1 MAVISEDHIEQVI
14 IKEFIE
20 LGYQYINGTDISPDG
35 SMPEREYNEVVLKNR
50 LQEAIAKLN
59 PNIPYE
65 AQEEALRKVLRADS
79 PELFQNNYQFHKY
92 LTEGVDVEYRKTDR
106 IAGDKVWLIDYE
118 NRNNNEFLVINQFT
132 VIEGNTNKRPD
143 VILFVNGLPLVV
155 IELKN
160 AADENAN
167 VNAAFNQLQTYKQA
181 IPSLFQ
187 YNALLIAS
195 DGWDALYGSLT
206 SPKQFF
212 VPWKSIDGK
221 LVADENIPQME
232 VMAKGM
238 LNKEVLPDLI
248 RHFTIFHLNKEKI
261 TKIVPRYHQYF
272 AVNKA
277 IEQTKRATGFSL
289 PPSGGVGGGHGDQR
303 AGVIWHTQGS
313 GKSFSMAFYAGKLV
327 LALNNPTLV
336 ILTDRNDLD
345 DQLFDTFSLSQDI
358 LRQTPVQA
366 ENRDDL
372 KKKLSVTSGGI
383 VFTTIQKFLPEIE
396 EKIDLG
402 NGKFKNIKGQFEE
415 LSDRRN
421 IVVIADEAHRSQ
433 YDFMDGFAKHMR
445 DALPNASFI
454 GFTGTPI
461 ENTDKNTQ
469 AVFGDYID
477 VYDIQQAVEDGA
489 TVRIFYENRLAKI
502 NLKEEEIPR
511 VDAEFEELTESEEV
525 TDQQKLKAKWA
536 RLEAIVGNQHRLSLI
551 AADIVKHFE
560 ERNAILDGKAMIVCM
575 SRRIAVDLYAEIIKI
590 KPDWHSDDD
599 AEGTIKV
606 VMTGSSS
613 DPLPFQPHVRNKAKR
628 KALGDRLKDPKDSL
642 KLAIVRDMWLTGFDA
657 PSMHTL
663 YIDKPMKGHN
673 LMQAIARV
681 NRVYKD
687 KEGGLV
693 VDYIGIATDLKK
705 ALSVYTESG
714 GKGKPAFDQEEAASV
729 MMSKYEIVA
738 QMFSETPKEPD
749 TSLSPFGGNGKGG
762 GFDYKSFFGLTPKEK
777 LYFPIQAANYILGL
791 EDGKARYTNAVTA
804 LSKSFAISVPHPYT
818 SDIRDEVGL
827 FQAIKARIVK
837 VTQSG
842 KAKSD
847 EEIETAIKQILSD
860 AVAADEVVDIF
871 DAAGIK
877 KPDISILSDEFLAEV
892 KGMQHKNLAFELLK
906 KLLNDEIK
914 TRQTTNI
921 VQSKKFS
928 EMIENAVRSYQNNL
942 ITSAQVIE
950 ELINLAK
957 EIKEADRKGE
967 DLGLDFRE
975 FAFYSALEV
984 NDSAVAVLG
993 DDILRHIAR
1002 ELVDTVRGNTSIDWT
1017 VRENVQ
1023 AKMRIAVKRILR
1035 KHGYPPDMQEKATET
1050 VIEQAKLMAN
1060 VFSINTKNYPKDQ
1073 DGSFQ
1078 LAAEP

>member
-1 MAVISEDHIEQVI
+1 MAAVISEDHIEQIVI
-14 IKEFIE
+14 QEFID
-20 LGYQYINGTDISPDG
+20 LGYSYVNGADISPEG
-35 SMPEREYNEVVLKNR
+35 ISQERQFDEVVLKQR
-50 LQEAIAKLN
+50 LQAAISKLN
-59 PNIPYE
+59 PNVPYE
-65 AQEEALRKVLRADS
+65 AQEEAVKKLLRTNS
-79 PELFQNNYQFHKY
+79 PNLFQNNYDVHRY
-92 LTEGVDVEYRKTDR
+92 LTDGVDVEYRKGDR

-118 NRNNNEFLVINQFT
+118 NPSNNEYLVVNQFT
-132 VIEGNTNKRPD
+132 IIENNVNKRPD
-143 VILFVNGLPLVV
+143 IILFINGLPLVV

-160 AADENAN
+160 AVDENATIN
-167 VNAAFNQLQTYKQA
+167 SAFNQLQTYKQA

-187 YNALLIAS
+187 YNALLIVS
-195 DGWDALYGSLT
+195 DGWEALYGSLT

-221 LVADENIPQME
+221 MVADENMPQME
-232 VMAKGM
+232 VIVKGM

-248 RHFTIFHLNKEKI
+248 RHYILFHKNKEEI
-261 TKIVPRYHQYF
+261 IKIVPRYHQYF

-277 IEQTKRATGFSL
+277 VDTTRVATAEG
-289 PPSGGVGGGHGDQR
+289 GDQR

-313 GKSFSMAFYAGKLV
+313 GKSLSMVFYAGKLV

-372 KKKLSVTSGGI
+372 KKKLSVASGGI
-383 VFTTIQKFLPEIE
+383 VFTTIQKFLPEVI
-396 EKIDLG
+396 EKIDIG
-402 NGKFKNIKGQFEE
+402 DGKTKNIKGQFEQ

-489 TVRIFYENRLAKI
+489 TVRIYYENRLAKI
-502 NLKEEEIPR
+502 NLKEEEKPR
-511 VDAEFEELTESEEV
+511 VDAEFEELTESEEQS
-525 TDQQKLKAKWA
+525 QQHRLKSRWA
-536 RLEAIVGNQHRLSLI
+536 RLEAIVGNEHRLELI

-560 ERNAILDGKAMIVCM
+560 TRNETLDGKAMIVCM
-575 SRRIAVDLYAEIIKI
+575 SRRICVDLYAQIIKI
-590 KPDWHSDDD
+590 RPDWHSDDD
-599 AEGTIKV
+599 KEGTIKV

-613 DPLPFQPHVRNKAKR
+613 DPLNFQPHVRNKAKR
-628 KALGDRLKDPKDSL
+628 KALGERLKDAKDPL

-663 YIDKPMKGHN
+663 YLDKPMQGHN

-693 VDYIGIATDLKK
+693 VDYIGIANDLKR
-705 ALSVYTESG
+705 ALALYTDSG
-714 GKGKPAFDQEEAASV
+714 GKGKPAFDQDEAAEV
-729 MMSKYEIVA
+729 MMGKYEIVS
-738 QMFSETPKEPD
+738 QMFSEQPLDKTVQK
-749 TSLSPFGGNGKGG
+749 
-762 GFDYKSFFGLTPKEK
+762 GFDYKSFFSLTPKEK

-791 EDGKARYTNAVTA
+791 ENGKDRYINSVTA

-818 SDIRDEVGL
+818 IDIRDEVGL

-837 VTQSG
+837 VTQIG
-842 KAKSD
+842 GKSD
-847 EEIETAIKQILSD
+847 EEMETAIKQILSD
-860 AVAADEVVDIF
+860 AIVSEDVIDIF

-892 KGMQHKNLAFELLK
+892 KGMTHKNLALELLK
-906 KLLNDEIK
+906 KLLKGEIK
-914 TRQTTNI
+914 TRTKVNL

-928 EMIENAVRSYQNNL
+928 EMLDSAVKNYQNNL
-942 ITSAQVIE
+942 ITSAQVIDE
-950 ELINLAK
+950 MIRLAK
-957 EIKEADRKGE
+957 EIKEADRRGE

-975 FAFYSALEV
+975 YAFYSALEV
-984 NDSAVAVLG
+984 NDSSVAVLG
-993 DDILRHIAR
+993 DEILRHIAR
-1002 ELVDTVRGNTSIDWT
+1002 ELVDTVRKNTSIDWT

-1035 KHGYPPDMQEKATET
+1035 KHGYPPDMELKATET
-1050 VIEQAKLMAN
+1050 VIEQAKL
-1060 VFSINTKNYPKDQ
+1060 
-1073 DGSFQ
+1073 
-1078 LAAEP
+1078 LATDYSDNN

>member
-1 MAVISEDHIEQVI
+1 MAVISEDHIEQVVI
-14 IKEFIE
+14 EEFID
-20 LGYQYINGTDISPDG
+20 LGYQYINGVEISPEG
-35 SMPEREYNEVVLKNR
+35 LYKEREYNEVVLKNR
-50 LQEAIAKLN
+50 LQEAIAKIN
-59 PNIPYE
+59 PKVPYE
-65 AQEEALRKVLRADS
+65 AQEEALRKVLRSDS
-79 PELFQNNYQFHKY
+79 PELFQNNYQYHKY
-92 LTEGVDVEYRKTDR
+92 LTEGIDVEYRKGDR

-118 NRNNNEFLVINQFT
+118 NPNNNEFLVVNQFT

-143 VILFVNGLPLVV
+143 LILFINGLPLVV

-160 AADENAN
+160 AADENAD
-167 VNAAFNQLQTYKQA
+167 VHAAFNQLQTYKQA

-238 LNKEVLPDLI
+238 LNKSVLLDLI
-248 RHFTIFHLNKEKI
+248 RHFTIFHQNKEKI

-277 IEQTKRATGFSL
+277 VEATKKATAAQ
-289 PPSGGVGGGHGDQR
+289 GDQR

-313 GKSFSMAFYAGKLV
+313 GKSLTMAFYAGKLV

-336 ILTDRNDLD
+336 VLTDRNDLD

-366 ENRDDL
+366 ENRDHL
-372 KKKLSVTSGGI
+372 KSLLSVLSGGI

-402 NGKFKNIKGQFEE
+402 EGKFKNIKAQFEE

-502 NLKEEEIPR
+502 HIKEEEKPR
-511 VDAEFEELTESEEV
+511 IDEEFEELTEGEELS
-525 TDQQKLKAKWA
+525 DRQLLKAKWA
-536 RLEAIVGNQHRLSLI
+536 RLEAIVGNPDRLRLI
-551 AADIVKHFE
+551 ASDIVKHFE
-560 ERNAILDGKAMIVCM
+560 ERNSILDGKAMIVCM
-575 SRRIAVDLYAEIIKI
+575 SRRIAVDLYAEIIKVR
-590 KPDWHSDDD
+590 PDWHSEDD

-613 DPLPFQPHVRNKAKR
+613 DPLSYQPHIRNKPKR
-628 KALGDRLKDPKDSL
+628 KALGERLKDPKDSL
-642 KLAIVRDMWLTGFDA
+642 KIAIVRDMWLTGFDA
-657 PSMHTL
+657 PSLHTL

-693 VDYIGIATDLKK
+693 VDYIGIANDLKK

-714 GKGKPAFDQEEAASV
+714 GHGKPAFDQEEAASV

-738 QMFSETPKEPD
+738 QMFTEQPKDESEQK
-749 TSLSPFGGNGKGG
+749 
-762 GFDYKSFFGLTPKEK
+762 GFDYKSFFGLTPKQK

-804 LSKSFAISVPHPYT
+804 LTKSFAISVPHPYT

-837 VTQSG
+837 VTQG
-842 KAKSD
+842 GRTKSD

-860 AVAADEVVDIF
+860 AVVADEVVDIF

-892 KGMQHKNLAFELLK
+892 KGMKHKNLALELLK

-914 TRQTTNI
+914 ARQKTNI

-928 EMIENAVRSYQNNL
+928 EMIENAVRNYQNNL
-942 ITSAQVIE
+942 ITSAQIIE

-967 DLGLDFRE
+967 ELGLDFRE

-984 NDSAVAVLG
+984 NDSAVALLG

-1002 ELVDTVRGNTSIDWT
+1002 ELVETIRKNTSIDWT

-1023 AKMRIAVKRILR
+1023 AKMRIAVKKILR
-1035 KHGYPPDMQEKATET
+1035 KHGYPPDMELKATET
-1050 VIEQAKLMAN
+1050 VIEQAKLLASE
-1060 VFSINTKNYPKDQ
+1060 FSSSKEYRIKPD
-1073 DGSFQ
+1073 DDF
-1078 LAAEP
+1078 LMAAEPYK

>member
-1 MAVISEDHIEQVI
+1 MAVISEDHIEQVSI
-14 IKEFIE
+14 QEFIE
-20 LGYQYINGTDISPDG
+20 LGYTYINGKDISPDG

-50 LQEAIAKLN
+50 LQEAIATLN

-65 AQEEALRKVLRADS
+65 AQEEALRKVLRSDS

-92 LTEGVDVEYRKTDR
+92 LTEGVDVEYRKKDR
-106 IAGDKVWLIDYE
+106 IAGDKVWLLDYD
-118 NRNNNEFLVINQFT
+118 NPSNNEFLVVNQFT

-160 AADENAN
+160 AADENADI
-167 VNAAFNQLQTYKQA
+167 NAAFNQLQTYKQA

-212 VPWKSIDGK
+212 VPWKSIDGT
-221 LVADENIPQME
+221 LVADEAIPQME

-238 LNKEVLPDLI
+238 LNKTVLLDLI
-248 RHFTIFHLNKEKI
+248 RHFTIFHQNKEKF

-277 IEQTKRATGFSL
+277 VQATKKATDTN
-289 PPSGGVGGGHGDQR
+289 GDQR
-303 AGVIWHTQGS
+303 VGVIWHTQGS
-313 GKSFSMAFYAGKLV
+313 GKSLTMAFYAGKLV
-327 LALNNPTLV
+327 LALQNPTLV
-336 ILTDRNDLD
+336 VLTDRNDLD

-366 ENRDDL
+366 ENRDHL
-372 KKKLSVTSGGI
+372 KSLLSVTSGGI

-402 NGKFKNIKGQFEE
+402 NGKYKNIKGQFDE

-502 NLKEEEIPR
+502 TLKEEEIPR
-511 VDAEFEELTESEEV
+511 VDAEFEELTESEEI

-536 RLEAIVGNQHRLSLI
+536 RLEAIVGNPHRLGLI

-560 ERNAILDGKAMIVCM
+560 ARNGTLDGKAMVVCM
-575 SRRIAVDLYAEIIKI
+575 SRRICVDLYAEIVKI
-590 KPDWHSDDD
+590 RPGWHNDDD

-613 DPLPFQPHVRNKAKR
+613 DPLNYQPHVRNKSKR
-628 KALGDRLKDPKDSL
+628 KALGDRLKDPKDNL

-663 YIDKPMKGHN
+663 YVDKPMKGHN

-687 KEGGLV
+687 KAGGLV
-693 VDYIGIATDLKK
+693 VDYIGIATELKK

-729 MMSKYEIVA
+729 MMDKYEIVA
-738 QMFSETPKEPD
+738 QLFKEQPTDKTQPK
-749 TSLSPFGGNGKGG
+749 
-762 GFDYKSFFGLTPKEK
+762 GFNYQSFFGLTPKEK

-791 EDGKARYTNAVTA
+791 EDGKIRYTNAVTA

-818 SDIRDEVGL
+818 TDIRDELGL

-842 KAKSD
+842 KTKSD

-860 AVAADEVVDIF
+860 AVVADEMIDIF

-892 KGMQHKNLAFELLK
+892 KGMQHKNLALELLK

-914 TRQTTNI
+914 TRQKTNI

-928 EMIENAVRSYQNNL
+928 EMIENAVRNYQNNL

-950 ELINLAK
+950 ELIKLAK
-957 EIKEADRKGE
+957 EIKESDRKGE
-967 DLGLDFRE
+967 ELGLDFRE

-984 NDSAVAVLG
+984 SDSSVAILG
-993 DDILRHIAR
+993 DEILRHIAR
-1002 ELVDTVRGNTSIDWT
+1002 ELVDTIQKNTSVDWA

-1023 AKMRIAVKRILR
+1023 AKMRIAVKKILR
-1035 KHGYPPDMQEKATET
+1035 KHGYPPDMEKTATET
-1050 VIEQAKLMAN
+1050 VLQQAKLLAGE
-1060 VFSINTKNYPKDQ
+1060 FSKTKEYKLGSGENYL
-1073 DGSFQ
+1073 
-1078 LAAEP
+1078 LAAEPDL

>member
-1 MAVISEDHIEQVI
+1 MAVISEDHIEQI
-14 IKEFIE
+14 IIQEFID
-20 LGYQYINGTDISPDG
+20 LGYSYINGADISPEG
-35 SMPEREYNEVVLKNR
+35 TAQEREYNEVVLKNR
-50 LQEAIAKLN
+50 LLTAISKLN
-59 PNIPYE
+59 PNVPFE
-65 AQEEALRKVLRADS
+65 AQEEAVKKVLRTDS
-79 PELFQNNYQFHKY
+79 PNLFQNNYQVHKY
-92 LTEGVDVEYRKTDR
+92 LTDGVDVEYRKGNR
-106 IAGDKVWLIDYE
+106 IVGDKVWLIDYE
-118 NRNNNEFLVINQFT
+118 NPTNNEFLVVNQFT
-132 VIEGNTNKRPD
+132 IIENNVNKRPD
-143 VILFVNGLPLVV
+143 LILFVNGLPLVV

-160 AADENAN
+160 AVDENATIHS
-167 VNAAFNQLQTYKQA
+167 AFNQLQTYKQT
-181 IPSLFQ
+181 ISSLFL
-187 YNALLIAS
+187 YNALLIIS

-221 LVADENIPQME
+221 MVADENMPQME

-238 LNKEVLPDLI
+238 LNKNVLPDLI
-248 RHFTIFHLNKEKI
+248 RHYIIFHQNKEQI

-277 IEQTKRATGFSL
+277 VETTKVATA
-289 PPSGGVGGGHGDQR
+289 VNGDQR

-313 GKSFSMAFYAGKLV
+313 GKSLSMVFYAGKLV

-345 DQLFDTFSLSQDI
+345 DQLFDTFSQSQDL

-383 VFTTIQKFLPEIE
+383 VFTTIQKFLPEIID
-396 EKIDLG
+396 KIDIG
-402 NGKFKNIKGQFEE
+402 EGKTKNIKGQFEQ

-469 AVFGDYID
+469 AVFGEYID

-502 NLKEEEIPR
+502 NLKEEEKPR
-511 VDAEFEELTESEEV
+511 VDAEFEELTENEELS
-525 TDQQKLKAKWA
+525 DKQSLMSKWG
-536 RLEAIVGNQHRLSLI
+536 RLEAIVGNEQRLELI
-551 AADIVKHFE
+551 ANDIVKHFE
-560 ERNAILDGKAMIVCM
+560 SRNEVLDGKAMIVCM
-575 SRRIAVDLYAEIIKI
+575 SRRICVDLYAQIIKI
-590 KPDWHSDDD
+590 RPDWHSDDD
-599 AEGTIKV
+599 ADGTIKV

-613 DPLPFQPHVRNKAKR
+613 DPLSFQPHVRNKAKR
-628 KALGDRLKDPKDSL
+628 KALGERLKDPKDKL
-642 KLAIVRDMWLTGFDA
+642 KIAIVRDMWLTGFDA

-663 YIDKPMKGHN
+663 YIDKPMQGHN

-693 VDYIGIATDLKK
+693 VDYIGIANDLKR
-705 ALSVYTESG
+705 ALALYTDSG
-714 GKGKPAFDQEEAASV
+714 GKGKPAFDQDEAASV
-729 MMSKYEIVA
+729 MMGKYEVVA
-738 QMFSETPKEPD
+738 QMFSEQPTDK
-749 TSLSPFGGNGKGG
+749 TVQKGLN
-762 GFDYKSFFGLTPKEK
+762 YKSFFSMTPKEK
-777 LYFPIQAANYILGL
+777 LYFPIQGANYVLGL
-791 EDGKARYTNAVTA
+791 ENGKDRFINAVTE
-804 LSKSFAISVPHPYT
+804 LTKSFAISVPHPYT
-818 SDIRDEVGL
+818 IDIRDEVGL

-842 KAKSD
+842 KGKSD

-860 AVAADEVVDIF
+860 AIVSDEVIDIF

-892 KGMQHKNLAFELLK
+892 KGMTHKNLALELLK
-906 KLLNDEIK
+906 KLLMGEIK
-914 TRQTTNI
+914 TRTKVNL

-928 EMIENAVRSYQNNL
+928 EMLDSSVKNYQNNL
-942 ITSAQVIE
+942 ITSAQVIDE
-950 ELINLAK
+950 MIRLAK
-957 EIKEADRKGE
+957 EIKEADRRGE

-975 FAFYSALEV
+975 YAFYSALEV
-984 NDSAVAVLG
+984 NDNSVAVLG
-993 DDILRHIAR
+993 DEILRHIAR
-1002 ELVDTVRGNTSIDWT
+1002 ELVDTIRKNTSIDWT

-1023 AKMRIAVKRILR
+1023 AKMRLAVKKILR
-1035 KHGYPPDMQEKATET
+1035 KHGYPPDMELKATET
-1050 VIEQAKLMAN
+1050 VLEQAKLLAN
-1060 VFSINTKNYPKDQ
+1060 DFSSNSTYNLN
-1073 DGSFQ
+1073 GGT
-1078 LAAEP
+1078 LGMVAEP

>member
-1 MAVISEDHIEQVI
+1 MAAVISEDHIEQIVI
-14 IKEFIE
+14 QEFID
-20 LGYQYINGTDISPDG
+20 LGYSYVNGADISPEG
-35 SMPEREYNEVVLKNR
+35 ISQERQFDEVVLKQR
-50 LQEAIAKLN
+50 LQAAISKLN
-59 PNIPYE
+59 RNVPYE
-65 AQEEALRKVLRADS
+65 AQEEAVKKLLRTNS
-79 PELFQNNYQFHKY
+79 PNLFQNNYDVHKY
-92 LTEGVDVEYRKTDR
+92 LTDGVDVEYRKGDR
-106 IAGDKVWLIDYE
+106 IVGDKVWLIDYE
-118 NRNNNEFLVINQFT
+118 NPSNNEYLVVNQFT
-132 VIEGNTNKRPD
+132 IIENNVNKRPD
-143 VILFVNGLPLVV
+143 IILFINGLPLVV

-160 AADENAN
+160 AVDENATIN
-167 VNAAFNQLQTYKQA
+167 SAFNQLQTYKQA
-181 IPSLFQ
+181 IPSLFI
-187 YNALLIAS
+187 YNALLIIS

-221 LVADENIPQME
+221 MVANEDIPQME

-238 LNKEVLPDLI
+238 LNKQVLPDLI
-248 RHFTIFHLNKEKI
+248 RHYILFHKNKEEI
-261 TKIVPRYHQYF
+261 IKIVPRYHQYF

-277 IEQTKRATGFSL
+277 VETTRVATAID
-289 PPSGGVGGGHGDQR
+289 GDQR

-313 GKSFSMAFYAGKLV
+313 GKSLSMVFYAGKLV

-358 LRQTPVQA
+358 LRQTPGQA

-372 KKKLSVTSGGI
+372 KKKLSVSSGGI
-383 VFTTIQKFLPEIE
+383 VFTTIQKFLPEVI
-396 EKIDLG
+396 EKIDIG
-402 NGKFKNIKGQFEE
+402 EGKTKNIKGQFEQ

-489 TVRIFYENRLAKI
+489 TVRIYYENRLAKI
-502 NLKEEEIPR
+502 NLKEEEKPR
-511 VDAEFEELTESEEV
+511 VDAEFEELTESEEQS
-525 TDQQKLKAKWA
+525 QQHRLKSRWA
-536 RLEAIVGNQHRLSLI
+536 RLEAIVGNEHRLELI

-560 ERNAILDGKAMIVCM
+560 SRNEVLDGKAMIVCM
-575 SRRIAVDLYAEIIKI
+575 SRRICVDLYAQIIKI
-590 KPDWHSDDD
+590 RPDWHSDDD
-599 AEGTIKV
+599 KEGTIKV

-613 DPLPFQPHVRNKAKR
+613 DPLNFQPHVRNKAKR
-628 KALGDRLKDPKDSL
+628 KALGERLKDAKDPL

-663 YIDKPMKGHN
+663 YLDKPMQGHN

-693 VDYIGIATDLKK
+693 VDYIGIANDLKR
-705 ALSVYTESG
+705 ALALYTDSG
-714 GKGKPAFDQEEAASV
+714 GKGKPAFDQDEAADV
-729 MMSKYEIVA
+729 MMGKYEIVS
-738 QMFSETPKEPD
+738 QMFSEQPLDKTVQ
-749 TSLSPFGGNGKGG
+749 KG
-762 GFDYKSFFGLTPKEK
+762 FNYKSFFSLTPKEK

-791 EDGKARYTNAVTA
+791 ENGKDRYINSVTA

-818 SDIRDEVGL
+818 IDIRDEVGL

-842 KAKSD
+842 GKSD
-847 EEIETAIKQILSD
+847 EEMETAIKQILSD
-860 AVAADEVVDIF
+860 AIVSEDVIDIF

-892 KGMQHKNLAFELLK
+892 KGMTHKNLALELLK
-906 KLLNDEIK
+906 KLLKGEIK
-914 TRQTTNI
+914 TRTKVNL

-928 EMIENAVRSYQNNL
+928 EMLDSAVKNYQNNL
-942 ITSAQVIE
+942 ITSAQVIDE
-950 ELINLAK
+950 MIRLAK
-957 EIKEADRKGE
+957 EIKEADRRGE

-975 FAFYSALEV
+975 YAFYSALEI
-984 NDSAVAVLG
+984 NDSSVAVLG
-993 DDILRHIAR
+993 DEILRHIAR
-1002 ELVDTVRGNTSIDWT
+1002 ELVDTVRNNTTIDWT
-1017 VRENVQ
+1017 VREKVQ
-1023 AKMRIAVKRILR
+1023 AKMRLAIKKILR
-1035 KHGYPPDMQEKATET
+1035 KHGYPPDMELKATET
-1050 VIEQAKLMAN
+1050 VIEQAKL
-1060 VFSINTKNYPKDQ
+1060 
-1073 DGSFQ
+1073 
-1078 LAAEP
+1078 LATDYSSN

>member
-1 MAVISEDHIEQVI
+1 MAAVISEDHIEQIVI
-14 IKEFIE
+14 QEFID
-20 LGYQYINGTDISPDG
+20 LGYSYVNGAEISPEG
-35 SMPEREYNEVVLKNR
+35 IAQERQFDEVVLKHR
-50 LQEAIAKLN
+50 LQEAILKLN
-59 PNIPYE
+59 PNVPSE
-65 AQEEALRKVLRADS
+65 AQEEAVTKLLRTNS
-79 PELFQNNYQFHKY
+79 PNLFQNNYDVHKY
-92 LTEGVDVEYRKTDR
+92 LTDGVDVEYRKGDR

-118 NRNNNEFLVINQFT
+118 NPSNNEYLVVNQFT
-132 VIEGNTNKRPD
+132 IIENNVNKRPD
-143 VILFVNGLPLVV
+143 IILFINGLPLVV

-160 AADENAN
+160 AVDENATIN
-167 VNAAFNQLQTYKQA
+167 SAFNQLQTYKQA
-181 IPSLFQ
+181 IPSLFL
-187 YNALLIAS
+187 YNALLIVS

-221 LVADENIPQME
+221 MVADENMPQME
-232 VMAKGM
+232 VMVKGM

-248 RHFTIFHLNKEKI
+248 RHYILFHKNKEEI
-261 TKIVPRYHQYF
+261 IKIVPRYHQYF

-277 IEQTKRATGFSL
+277 VETTRVATAID
-289 PPSGGVGGGHGDQR
+289 GDQR

-313 GKSFSMAFYAGKLV
+313 GKSLSMVFYAGKLV

-383 VFTTIQKFLPEIE
+383 VFTTIQKFLPEVI
-396 EKIDLG
+396 EKIDVG
-402 NGKFKNIKGQFEE
+402 EGKTKNIKGQFEQ

-502 NLKEEEIPR
+502 NLKEEEKPR
-511 VDAEFEELTESEEV
+511 VDAEFEELTESEEQS
-525 TDQQKLKAKWA
+525 QQHRLKSRWA
-536 RLEAIVGNQHRLSLI
+536 RLEAIVGNEHRLQLI

-560 ERNAILDGKAMIVCM
+560 SRNEVLDGKAMIVCM
-575 SRRIAVDLYAEIIKI
+575 SRRICVDLYAQIIKI
-590 KPDWHSDDD
+590 RPDWHSDDD
-599 AEGTIKV
+599 KEGTIKV

-613 DPLPFQPHVRNKAKR
+613 DPLNFQPHVRNKAKR
-628 KALGDRLKDPKDSL
+628 KALGERLKDAKDPL

-663 YIDKPMKGHN
+663 YLDKPMQGHN

-693 VDYIGIATDLKK
+693 VDYIGIANDLKR
-705 ALSVYTESG
+705 ALALYTDSG
-714 GKGKPAFDQEEAASV
+714 GKGKPAFDQDEAADV
-729 MMSKYEIVA
+729 MMGKYEIVS
-738 QMFSETPKEPD
+738 QMFSEQPIDKTVK
-749 TSLSPFGGNGKGG
+749 K
-762 GFDYKSFFGLTPKEK
+762 GFDYKSFFSLTPKEK

-791 EDGKARYTNAVTA
+791 ENGKDRFINSVTA
-804 LSKSFAISVPHPYT
+804 LSKSFAISVPHQYT
-818 SDIRDEVGL
+818 IDIRDEVGL

-837 VTQSG
+837 VTQSSG
-842 KAKSD
+842 KSD
-847 EEIETAIKQILSD
+847 EEMETAIKQILSD
-860 AVAADEVVDIF
+860 AIVSEDVIDIF
-871 DAAGIK
+871 DAAGIR

-892 KGMQHKNLAFELLK
+892 KGMTHKNLALELLK
-906 KLLNDEIK
+906 KLLKGEIK
-914 TRQTTNI
+914 TRTKVNL

-928 EMIENAVRSYQNNL
+928 EMLDSAVKNYQNNL
-942 ITSAQVIE
+942 ITSAQVIDE
-950 ELINLAK
+950 MIRLAK
-957 EIKEADRKGE
+957 EIKEADRRGE

-975 FAFYSALEV
+975 YAFYSALEV
-984 NDSAVAVLG
+984 NDSSVAVLG
-993 DDILRHIAR
+993 DEILRHIAR
-1002 ELVDTVRGNTSIDWT
+1002 ELVDTVRSNTSIDWT

-1023 AKMRIAVKRILR
+1023 AKMRIAVKKILR
-1035 KHGYPPDMQEKATET
+1035 KHGYPPDMELKATET
-1050 VIEQAKLMAN
+1050 VIEQAKLLATDY
-1060 VFSINTKNYPKDQ
+1060 SSTSTNYNIGDR
-1073 DGSFQ
+1073 GE
-1078 LAAEP
+1078 LRMVAEP

>member
-1 MAVISEDHIEQVI
+1 MAVISEDHIEQI
-14 IKEFIE
+14 IIQEFIE
-20 LGYQYINGTDISPDG
+20 LGYSYVNGADISPEG
-35 SMPEREYNEVVLKNR
+35 TAQEREYNEVVLKNR
-50 LQEAIAKLN
+50 LLTAITKLN
-59 PNIPYE
+59 PNVPYE
-65 AQEEALRKVLRADS
+65 TQEEAVKKVLRTDS
-79 PELFQNNYQFHKY
+79 PNLFQNNYQVHKY
-92 LTEGVDVEYRKTDR
+92 LTDGVDVEYRKGDR
-106 IAGDKVWLIDYE
+106 IVGDKVWLIDYE
-118 NRNNNEFLVINQFT
+118 NPINNEFLVVNQFT
-132 VIEGNTNKRPD
+132 IIENNVNKRPD
-143 VILFVNGLPLVV
+143 LILFVNGLPLVV

-160 AADENAN
+160 AVDENATIHS
-167 VNAAFNQLQTYKQA
+167 AFNQLQTYKQT
-181 IPSLFQ
+181 IPSLFL
-187 YNALLIAS
+187 YNALLIIS

-221 LVADENIPQME
+221 MVADENMPQME

-238 LNKEVLPDLI
+238 LNKNVLPDLI
-248 RHFTIFHLNKEKI
+248 RHYIIFHQNKEQI

-277 IEQTKRATGFSL
+277 VETTKVATA
-289 PPSGGVGGGHGDQR
+289 VNGDQR

-313 GKSFSMAFYAGKLV
+313 GKSLSMVFYAGKLV

-345 DQLFDTFSLSQDI
+345 DQLFDTFSQSQDL

-383 VFTTIQKFLPEIE
+383 VFTTIQKFLPEIID
-396 EKIDLG
+396 KIDIG
-402 NGKFKNIKGQFEE
+402 EGKTKNIKGQFEQ

-469 AVFGDYID
+469 AVFGEYID

-502 NLKEEEIPR
+502 NLKEEEKPR
-511 VDAEFEELTESEEV
+511 VDAEFEELTENEELS
-525 TDQQKLKAKWA
+525 DKQSLMSKWG
-536 RLEAIVGNQHRLSLI
+536 RLEAIVGNEHRLELI
-551 AADIVKHFE
+551 ANDIVKHFE
-560 ERNAILDGKAMIVCM
+560 SRNEVLDGKAMIVCM
-575 SRRIAVDLYAEIIKI
+575 SRRICVDLYAQIIKI
-590 KPDWHSDDD
+590 RPDWHSDD
-599 AEGTIKV
+599 EGDGNIKV

-613 DPLPFQPHVRNKAKR
+613 DPLSFQPHVRNKAKR
-628 KALGDRLKDPKDSL
+628 KALGERLKDPKDKL
-642 KLAIVRDMWLTGFDA
+642 KIAIVRDMWLTGFDA

-663 YIDKPMKGHN
+663 YIDKPMQGHN

-693 VDYIGIATDLKK
+693 VDYIGIANDLKR
-705 ALSVYTESG
+705 ALALYTDSG
-714 GKGKPAFDQEEAASV
+714 GKGKPAFDQDEAASV
-729 MMSKYEIVA
+729 MMGKYEVVA
-738 QMFSETPKEPD
+738 QMFSEQPLDKTVQ
-749 TSLSPFGGNGKGG
+749 KGLN
-762 GFDYKSFFGLTPKEK
+762 YKSFFSMTPKEK
-777 LYFPIQAANYILGL
+777 LYFPIQGANYVLGL
-791 EDGKARYTNAVTA
+791 ENGKDRFINAVTE
-804 LSKSFAISVPHPYT
+804 LTKSFAISVPHPYT
-818 SDIRDEVGL
+818 IDIRDEVGL

-842 KAKSD
+842 KGKSD

-860 AVAADEVVDIF
+860 AIVSDEVIDIF

-892 KGMQHKNLAFELLK
+892 KGMTHKNLALELLK
-906 KLLNDEIK
+906 KLLKGEIK
-914 TRQTTNI
+914 TRTKVNL

-928 EMIENAVRSYQNNL
+928 EMLDSTVKNYQNNL
-942 ITSAQVIE
+942 ITSAQVIDE
-950 ELINLAK
+950 MIRLAK
-957 EIKEADRKGE
+957 EIKEADRRGE

-975 FAFYSALEV
+975 YAFYSALEL
-984 NDSAVAVLG
+984 NDSSVAVLG
-993 DDILRHIAR
+993 DEILRHIAR
-1002 ELVDTVRGNTSIDWT
+1002 ELVDTIRRNTTIDWT
-1017 VRENVQ
+1017 VREKVQ
-1023 AKMRIAVKRILR
+1023 AKMRLAVKKILI
-1035 KHGYPPDMQEKATET
+1035 KYGYPPDMTLKATET
-1050 VIEQAKLMAN
+1050 VLEQAKLLAN
-1060 VFSINTKNYPKDQ
+1060 DFSSKNTYYNI
-1073 DGSFQ
+1073 GGNEEIGMV
-1078 LAAEP
+1078 AE

>member
-1 MAVISEDHIEQVI
+1 MAAVITEDHIEQIVI
-14 IKEFIE
+14 QEFVD
-20 LGYQYINGTDISPDG
+20 LGYHYINGADISPDG
-35 SMPEREYNEVVLKNR
+35 SMPERTYNEVVLKER
-50 LQEAIAKLN
+50 LKAAIAKLN
-59 PNIPYE
+59 PTIPSE
-65 AQEEALRKVLRADS
+65 AQDEALRKVLRSDS

-92 LTEGVDVEYRKTDR
+92 LTEGVDVEYRKGDR
-106 IAGDKVWLIDYE
+106 IAGDKVWLVDYNKPE
-118 NRNNNEFLVINQFT
+118 NNEFLVVNQFT

-143 VILFVNGLPLVV
+143 VLLFVNGLPLVV

-160 AADENAN
+160 AADENATIQ
-167 VNAAFNQLQTYKQA
+167 AAFNQLQTYKQT

-195 DGWDALYGSLT
+195 DGWEALYGSLT

-212 VPWKSIDGK
+212 VPWKSIDGT
-221 LVADENIPQME
+221 LTASDTLPQME

-238 LNKEVLPDLI
+238 LNKWVLLDLI
-248 RHFTIFHLNKEKI
+248 RHFTIFHQNKEKI
-261 TKIVPRYHQYF
+261 TKIIPRYHQYF

-277 IEQTKRATGFSL
+277 VEATKRATAQN
-289 PPSGGVGGGHGDQR
+289 GDKR

-313 GKSFSMAFYAGKLV
+313 GKSLSMAFYAGKLV

-345 DQLFDTFSLSQDI
+345 DQLFETFSLSQDI

-372 KKKLSVTSGGI
+372 KRLLSVTSGGI
-383 VFTTIQKFLPEIE
+383 VFTTIQKFLPEVAE
-396 EKIDLG
+396 RLDMG
-402 NGKFKNIKGQFEE
+402 DGKFKSIKGQFEE

-502 NLKEEEIPR
+502 NLKEEEKPR
-511 VDAEFEELTESEEV
+511 VDAEFEELTESEEL

-560 ERNAILDGKAMIVCM
+560 ARNAILDGKAMIVCM
-575 SRRIAVDLYAEIIKI
+575 SRRICVDLHAEIVKI
-590 KPDWHSDDD
+590 RPDWHSDDD

-613 DPLPFQPHVRNKAKR
+613 DPLNFQPHARNKQKR
-628 KALGDRLKDPKDSL
+628 KALGDRLKDPNDSL

-663 YIDKPMKGHN
+663 YIDKPMRGHN

-687 KEGGLV
+687 KEGGLI
-693 VDYIGIATDLKK
+693 VDYIGIANDLKK

-714 GKGKPAFDQEEAASV
+714 GKGKPAFDQDEAAQV
-729 MMSKYEIVA
+729 MMSKYEVVA
-738 QMFSETPKEPD
+738 ELFKEQPSD
-749 TSLSPFGGNGKGG
+749 KTQAK
-762 GFDYKSFFGLTPKEK
+762 GFDYKSFFGLSPKDK
-777 LYFPIQAANYILGL
+777 LSFPIQAANFVLGL
-791 EDGKARYTNAVTA
+791 EDGKARYVNAVTA

-818 SDIRDEVGL
+818 NDIRDEVGL

-837 VTQSG
+837 VAQSS
-842 KAKSD
+842 KTKSD

-860 AVAADEVVDIF
+860 AVVADELVDIF

-892 KGMQHKNLAFELLK
+892 KGMPHKNLAFELLK

-914 TRQTTNI
+914 ARQKTNL

-928 EMIENAVRSYQNNL
+928 EMIENAVRNYQNNL
-942 ITSAQVIE
+942 ITSAQVID

-957 EIKEADRKGE
+957 EIKEADSKGE
-967 DLGLDFRE
+967 ELGLDFRE
-975 FAFYSALEV
+975 YAFYTALEV
-984 NDSAVAVLG
+984 NDSAVAILG
-993 DDILRHIAR
+993 NDILRHIAQ
-1002 ELVDTVRGNTSIDWT
+1002 ELVDTVRKNTSIDWT
-1017 VRENVQ
+1017 IRENVQ

-1035 KHGYPPDMQEKATET
+1035 KYGYPPDMEEKAVNT
-1050 VIEQAKLMAN
+1050 VITQAKM
-1060 VFSINTKNYPKDQ
+1060 
-1073 DGSFQ
+1073 
-1078 LAAEP
+1078 LAEELG